1 MYIFFNKLFHANQ
14 MTKADNRLWGSQCG
28 AFYQFG
34 WVYPLTSISD
44 QKRISPYNN
53 NTISSRQVMRLKNC
67 WSRTKFSEKNIIRI
81 VWKTVRRTT
90 WWVLGS
96 KRAKIIL
103 LGLSSNAYPVKF
115 WMWPKG
121 FFTLL
126 KYYYFPLDDPQKL
139 FVVDSEDTTEAQILS
154 SHQSASP
161 VISQSSSSSIP
172 ESANFSATSTDLLNA
187 VCVVCRE
194 LPVTRAFLP
203 CRHACIC
210 GLCSRHLR
218 YCPMCREF
226 IQSYFKVQDEPFI
239 DQGDSDASSEL
250 KKLSVSEILRG
261 VFTASWSTN

>member
-1 MYIFFNKLFHANQ
+1 
-14 MTKADNRLWGSQCG
+14 
-28 AFYQFG
+28 
-34 WVYPLTSISD
+34 
-44 QKRISPYNN
+44 
-53 NTISSRQVMRLKNC
+53 
-67 WSRTKFSEKNIIRI
+67 
-81 VWKTVRRTT
+81 
-90 WWVLGS
+90 
-96 KRAKIIL
+96 
-103 LGLSSNAYPVKF
+103 
-115 WMWPKG
+115 MWPKG

-172 ESANFSATSTDLLNA
+172 ESANFSAASTDLLNA

-261 VFTASWSTN
+261 VFTAS

>member
-1 MYIFFNKLFHANQ
+1 
-14 MTKADNRLWGSQCG
+14 
-28 AFYQFG
+28 
-34 WVYPLTSISD
+34 
-44 QKRISPYNN
+44 
-53 NTISSRQVMRLKNC
+53 MRLKNC

-81 VWKTVRRTT
+81 VWKTVRRIT

-103 LGLSSNAYPVKF
+103 LGLSSNDYPVKF

-121 FFTLL
+121 FFMLL

-161 VISQSSSSSIP
+161 VISQSSSSSEP
-172 ESANFSATSTDLLNA
+172 ESANFSAASTDLLNA

-210 GLCSRHLR
+210 GLCCRHLR

>member
-1 MYIFFNKLFHANQ
+1 M
-14 MTKADNRLWGSQCG
+14 
-28 AFYQFG
+28 
-34 WVYPLTSISD
+34 
-44 QKRISPYNN
+44 
-53 NTISSRQVMRLKNC
+53 
-67 WSRTKFSEKNIIRI
+67 RI

-261 VFTASWSTN
+261 VFTAS

>member
-14 MTKADNRLWGSQCG
+14 TTKAYNRLWGSQCG
-28 AFYQFG
+28 TFYQFG
-34 WVYPLTSISD
+34 WVYPLTFISD

>member
-28 AFYQFG
+28 TFYQFG
-34 WVYPLTSISD
+34 WVYPLTFISD
-44 QKRISPYNN
+44 QKMISPYNN
-53 NTISSRQVMRLKNC
+53 NTISSRQVMRLKNW

-161 VISQSSSSSIP
+161 VISQSSSSSVP
-172 ESANFSATSTDLLNA
+172 ESANFSAASTDLLNA

-250 KKLSVSEILRG
+250 KKLSVREILRG